1 MSMGARMGAG
11 LGLGIGGMAL
21 DYGRSKMDDEYSTG
35 GKMLGIGSSALKGA
49 ALGMLLGPIGA
60 AVGGGLG
67 ALYGAYQEYGSDE
80 AIERDRRR
88 SGTRGLGASVTELN
102 DGIIK
107 FHPNDKFMQM
117 NDGAILASTQEG
129 QLHKAAKELSGGG
142 DVNHKFDDVKID
154 ININTTGMDENT
166 AKQLVDNKSFIRS
179 LNTKIKEEAAMVL
192 SGGIL
197 SPTPK

>member
-1 MSMGARMGAG
+1 
-11 LGLGIGGMAL
+11 
-21 DYGRSKMDDEYSTG
+21 
-35 GKMLGIGSSALKGA
+35 
-49 ALGMLLGPIGA
+49 
-60 AVGGGLG
+60 LG
-67 ALYGAYQEYGSDE
+67 ALYGAYQEYGSEE
-80 AIERDRRR
+80 ARERDRRR
-88 SGTRGLGASVTELN
+88 AGTKRFGTPVN

-142 DVNHKFDDVKID
+142 DVNHKFDDIK
-154 ININTTGMDENT
+154 INININATGIDNDI
-166 AKQLVDNKSFIRS
+166 AKKITDNKSFIRS